1 MRVQIYWHYSRSGDL
16 SDGSPLS
23 LQEIMQTSL
32 FKLKPPN
39 ESEITTYSLTMPSKS
54 FPVISHGEHPT
65 TGHPCWYFHPCESEK
80 AVNEFMQE
88 EEQHTQW
95 SEGRRLG
102 RWLEIW
108 LMIVGSI
115 LNV

>member
-1 MRVQIYWHYSRSGDL
+1 
-16 SDGSPLS
+16 
-23 LQEIMQTSL
+23 MQTSF
-32 FKLKPPN
+32 FKLEPPN
-39 ESEITTYSLTMPSKS
+39 GSEATNYSLTLPTKS

-65 TGHPCWYFHPCESEK
+65 TGLPCWYFHPCESEK

-88 EEQHTQW
+88 EDTEAG
-95 SEGRRLG
+95 SLG

>member
-1 MRVQIYWHYSRSGDL
+1 
-16 SDGSPLS
+16 
-23 LQEIMQTSL
+23 MQTSL

-39 ESEITTYSLTMPSKS
+39 GSETTNYALTLPSMS

-65 TGHPCWYFHPCESEK
+65 TGLPCWYFHPCESEQ

-88 EEQHTQW
+88 EEKELAQW
-95 SEGRRLG
+95 GEAARLG

>member
-1 MRVQIYWHYSRSGDL
+1 
-16 SDGSPLS
+16 LS
-23 LQEIMQTSL
+23 LQKIIQTS
-32 FKLKPPN
+32 FVKVKLPN
-39 ESEITTYSLTMPSKS
+39 GPETTDYSLTLPSTL

-65 TGHPCWYFHPCESEK
+65 TGLPCWYFHPCESEK

-88 EEQHTQW
+88 EEELAQW
-95 SEGRRLG
+95 SEVTRLA